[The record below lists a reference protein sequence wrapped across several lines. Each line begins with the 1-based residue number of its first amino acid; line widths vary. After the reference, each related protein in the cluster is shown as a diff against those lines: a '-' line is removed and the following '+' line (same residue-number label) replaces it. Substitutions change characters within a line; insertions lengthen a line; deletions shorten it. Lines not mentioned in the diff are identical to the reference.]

1 MNLRTIF
8 WLSIITGLLL
18 APVVQAQSASFNLD
32 GYMTS
37 SDSYDDAN
45 KKAVYFYNGHKP
57 EAYGTADN
65 PIYQTYLRWGV
76 GTDSSETSGT
86 EYFFLYV
93 ETPIEVKNM
102 VWGNAVTAAD
112 IAEYDVHYSNHHD
125 DDPTMDF
132 GQATGSEFVQLVESF
147 TTTTDKKGNLKTE
160 VTDILQTKLKD
171 NSGSTAVGQLDVKS
185 SLDYLLAHGATEAD
199 SDAGSINSRE
209 IGMAFEY
216 KFELDAT
223 QNQALLDNTIL
234 IHYHLSPER
243 GLDPTQVL
251 VPEPSSSLLI
261 GLVGMLSMLRRKR

>member
-8 WLSIITGLLL
+8 WLFIVTGCLL
-18 APVVQAQSASFNLD
+18 APVAKAQSASFNFD

-45 KKAVYFYNGHKP
+45 KKAVYFYNGHEP
-57 EAYGTADN
+57 QAYGTADN

-102 VWGNAVTAAD
+102 IWGNAVTADD
-112 IAEYDVHYSNHHD
+112 IAEYDVHYSNHHS
-125 DDPTMDF
+125 DDPDMDF
-132 GQATGSEFVQLVESF
+132 GQATGSEYVQLVESF
-147 TTTTDKKGNLKTE
+147 TTTTDKKGNTKTTVVEVLK
-160 VTDILQTKLKD
+160 TKLKD
-171 NSGSTAVGQLDVKS
+171 NSGTSATGQLDVKS
-185 SLDYLLAHGATEAD
+185 SLDYLLANGATEAD
-199 SDAGSINSRE
+199 SNAGTINSRE

-216 KFELDAT
+216 KFDLDAA
-223 QNQALLDNTIL
+223 QGLELVNSVEI
-234 IHYHLSPER
+234 IEYHLSPER

-251 VPEPSSSLLI
+251 VPEPSSSLFI
-261 GLVGMLSMLRRKR
+261 GLVGVISLLRRKR